1 MSLMIDSSKSDIV
14 SEGYL
19 AGLETRNKSN
29 THVAVP
35 HHWFVQNIKRPLDD
49 RKIPYENLQVALSKN
64 QETMFGTLDLPEV
77 CVPSVER
84 RVALLILT
92 SSSCQY

>member
-1 MSLMIDSSKSDIV
+1 MTLMIDESKSDIV

-35 HHWFVQNIKRPLDD
+35 HHWFVQNIKRPLDE
-49 RKIPYENLQVALSKN
+49 RNIFYENMTIALSKDE
-64 QETMFGTLDLPEV
+64 ETMFGTVELPEV
-77 CVPSVER
+77 CVQSVD
-84 RVALLILT
+84 A
-92 SSSCQY
+92 QYELFRPHK